1 MKTDKTE
8 QIQDDTGDY
17 HVVMMPNIEE
27 NIPIPK
33 NSKEALPE
41 MSVAEEINVRAETI
55 KVMADLKGEEIKPT
69 LKDAQDA
76 AALAEEMMANP
87 ALKPEL
93 ATYPNETMAYLAGLV
108 ASTNCMIV
116 KDLADLKLYVVNNLV
131 KIVESTDNPKE
142 KIAALRSIGEV
153 DGVDAFKKKTEVTHK
168 MESMEEVEKELLSML
183 GELKQK
189 AVLKPKPQVIDVEYT
204 SNRTTS
210 TQTTTYDDD
219 APDSDVEDDEEAV

>member
-8 QIQDDTGDY
+8 QIQDDIGDY

-168 MESMEEVEKELLSML
+168 METMEEVEKELLSML

-204 SNRTTS
+204 TTNS
-210 TQTTTYDDD
+210 DTNYTDD
-219 APDSDVEDDEEAV
+219 APDSDEEDDEEAV

>member
-8 QIQDDTGDY
+8 QIQEDMGDY

-27 NIPIPK
+27 DIPIPK

-168 MESMEEVEKELLSML
+168 MESMEEVEKELLTML

-204 SNRTTS
+204 
-210 TQTTTYDDD
+210 TTTTNSDSNYTDD
-219 APDSDVEDDEEAV
+219 APDSDIEDDEEAV

>member
-8 QIQDDTGDY
+8 QIQDDMGDY

-27 NIPIPK
+27 NVPIPK

-168 MESMEEVEKELLSML
+168 MESMEEVEKELISML

-189 AVLKPKPQVIDVEYT
+189 AVLKPRPQIIDAEYT
-204 SNRTTS
+204 SQTIS
-210 TQTTTYDDD
+210 TQESDQDYD
-219 APDSDVEDDEEAV
+219 APDSDEEEDEEAL

>member
-204 SNRTTS
+204 TNTNYT
-210 TQTTTYDDD
+210 DD
-219 APDSDVEDDEEAV
+219 APDSDIEDDEEAV

>member
-1 MKTDKTE
+1 MNTDKTE
-8 QIQDDTGDY
+8 QIQEDMGDY

-33 NSKEALPE
+33 NSREALPE

-142 KIAALRSIGEV
+142 KIAALRSIGEI

-168 MESMEEVEKELLSML
+168 MESMEEVEKELISML

-189 AVLKPKPQVIDVEYT
+189 AVLKPRPQVIDVEYT
-204 SNRTTS
+204 TTDQDPTYSN
-210 TQTTTYDDD
+210 D
-219 APDSDVEDDEEAV
+219 APDSDIEDDEEAV

>member
-8 QIQDDTGDY
+8 QIQDDMGDY

-27 NIPIPK
+27 NVPIPK

-168 MESMEEVEKELLSML
+168 MESMEEVEKELISML

-189 AVLKPKPQVIDVEYT
+189 AVLKPRPQIIDAEYT
-204 SNRTTS
+204 SQTIS
-210 TQTTTYDDD
+210 TQESDQDYD
-219 APDSDVEDDEEAV
+219 APDSDEEDDEEAL